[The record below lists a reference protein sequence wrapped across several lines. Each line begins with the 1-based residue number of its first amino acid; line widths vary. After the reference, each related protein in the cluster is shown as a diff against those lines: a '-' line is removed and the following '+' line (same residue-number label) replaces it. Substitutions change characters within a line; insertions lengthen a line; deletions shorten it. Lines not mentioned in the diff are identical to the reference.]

1 MNIVE
6 LSVRNRTTIVVF
18 MLTIIAFGTFS
29 YITLPRESEPDVKI
43 PFVFVS
49 TSYRGIAPKDIES
62 SVTIKI
68 EEKLKGLKNVKSVKS
83 TSAEGSSLIAVEF
96 VTGTNIEDAVRWVK
110 DKVDTAKR
118 DLPSDLEDDPS
129 VFEVNISEMPILVLA
144 LSGEMSLRQLKEIAE
159 DLKDDIE
166 GIKGVLE
173 VEIAGGRE
181 REIHI
186 EVDPDLLAAYA
197 IPFTTLYTVISSEN
211 QNVSGG
217 NIPMGDGRYQIR
229 VPGEFKSIDEFKR
242 LIVANI
248 KGSPVYLSDI
258 AAIKDSY
265 KDVTTDS
272 KFNFKNS
279 VNLYIKKRVG
289 ENIIQIVEAANVLL
303 EERKKTLP
311 KNLKL
316 TKLMD
321 RSRDVR
327 MMLDDLENNIY
338 AGFVLVVVVLM
349 FSMGLLNAFLVS
361 TAVPLSMLLSFTILQ
376 TMGITLNMVTLF
388 SLVLAL
394 GMLVDNA
401 IVVIENIYRF
411 TNQGVPKIE
420 AAIIATTEVA
430 IPVLNSTLTTVV
442 AFIPMLYW
450 PGIMGEFMKYLPVT
464 LIVTLSSSLLVA
476 LTVNPVL
483 CAIFMR
489 VPKGVKQA
497 QNKEEI
503 LKAGEMPMQGGGIIM
518 RSYEYMLRSAL
529 NSRLSVL
536 FSSVLLLVLFF
547 MFWLY
552 HTGIERPVEF
562 FPVIDPMTCF
572 INIDPPEGTDMD
584 SLKDVAAEIE
594 KRIVS
599 FNNIPEKFRTEGGK
613 PPALKESEKKLLE
626 HYKKSE
632 GIAGEEIVS
641 DLQNIRFIYTK
652 LNTQTQK
659 GGGFGFENNLP
670 NHIGIQFH
678 DFNGRVEPTKVTLNR
693 IRERLYGIAGATISV
708 GENQNGPPTGA
719 PINIEISGDDFTVLG
734 MISAKVKQV
743 LTKIPHVHDIEDNY
757 VRGTPN
763 FEVIVDRKKAGIY
776 GLTVGMIG
784 NVVKTAFNGWNVS
797 TYREGDS
804 DYDIVL
810 KLKKSYRQDVDV
822 FKKLFIPSP
831 AGFLIPLSD
840 IVTLHYTGGMG
851 SISRINHQRVVT
863 VKAKID
869 QDKLPG
875 PVARA
880 FAEKLLKKYDMPA
893 GYTIKFTGENQEQED
908 AQDFLSKAFLTALI
922 LVFMVLVMQFN
933 SIVQV
938 MIIMFSVVLSL
949 GGVFLGLGLADI
961 PFGII
966 MTGIG
971 VISLAG
977 VAVNNAIVL
986 LDYINQLILR
996 GYSLTEAVVAGG
1008 KTRFRPV
1015 FLTAVTS
1022 ILGLVPMITGL
1033 SFDFKKME
1041 WASGSESSFWWY
1053 SMAVSVAMGL
1063 LIATLL
1069 TLIVVPV
1076 LFHLL
1081 YDYID
1086 KMKVF
1091 TAWLFGKKDE
1101 KGPEAE
1107 SVNI

>member
-1 MNIVE
+1 
-6 LSVRNRTTIVVF
+6 
-18 MLTIIAFGTFS
+18 
-29 YITLPRESEPDVKI
+29 
-43 PFVFVS
+43 
-49 TSYRGIAPKDIES
+49 
-62 SVTIKI
+62 
-68 EEKLKGLKNVKSVKS
+68 
-83 TSAEGSSLIAVEF
+83 
-96 VTGTNIEDAVRWVK
+96 
-110 DKVDTAKR
+110 
-118 DLPSDLEDDPS
+118 
-129 VFEVNISEMPILVLA
+129 
-144 LSGEMSLRQLKEIAE
+144 MSLRQLKDISK

-173 VEIAGGRE
+173 VEVAGGRE

-186 EVDPDLLAAYA
+186 EVDPDLLALYA
-197 IPFTTLYTVISSEN
+197 IPFTTLYTVIASEN

-217 NIPMGDGRYQIR
+217 NIAMGDGRYQIR

-242 LIVANI
+242 LIVASV

-289 ENIIQIVEAANVLL
+289 ENIIKIVEAVNVCLA
-303 EERKKTLP
+303 ERMKVLP

-338 AGFVLVVVVLM
+338 AGFILVVLVLM

-361 TAVPLSMLLSFTILQ
+361 TAVPLSMLLSFTILNA
-376 TMGITLNMVTLF
+376 MGITLNMVTLF
-388 SLVLAL
+388 SLMLAL

-411 TNQGVPKIE
+411 TNQGVPKVE
-420 AAIIATTEVA
+420 AAIIATSEVA

-450 PGIMGEFMKYLPVT
+450 PGIMGEFMKYLPIT

-476 LTVNPVL
+476 LTINPVL
-483 CAIFMR
+483 CSIFMR

-497 QNKEEI
+497 MNEDEI
-503 LKAGEMPMQGGGIIM
+503 LKAGEMPLQGGGIII
-518 RSYEYMLRSAL
+518 RTYEYMLRSAL
-529 NSRLSVL
+529 NSRISVL
-536 FSSVLLLVLFF
+536 LSSALLLVLFF
-547 MFWLY
+547 MFWFY
-552 HTGIERPVEF
+552 RTGIERPVEF
-562 FPVIDPMTCF
+562 FPSMEPTTCF
-572 INIDPPEGTDMD
+572 VNIDPPEGTDMD
-584 SLKDVAAEIE
+584 ALKNIAAEVE

-599 FNNIPEKFRTEGGK
+599 YNNVPEKFRTEGGK
-613 PPALKESEKKLLE
+613 PPALKDSEKKVLE
-626 HYKKSE
+626 HYKKIE
-632 GIAGEEIVS
+632 GIEGEAVVS
-641 DLQNIRFIYTK
+641 DLQNIRYIYTK
-652 LNTQTQK
+652 LNSQTLK
-659 GGGFGFENNLP
+659 GGDFGFESNLP

-678 DFNGRVEPTKVTLNR
+678 DFNGRVESSKKTLDR
-693 IRERLYGIAGATISV
+693 IRERLKGIAGATLSV
-708 GENQNGPPTGA
+708 GENQDGPPVGA
-719 PINIEISGDDFTVLG
+719 PINIEISGDDFAVLG
-734 MISAKVKQV
+734 MISAKVRQA
-743 LTKIPHVHDIEDNY
+743 LTKIPHVYDIEDNY

-763 FEVIVDRKKAGIY
+763 FEVIVDRKKAGLY

-784 NVVKTAFNGWNVS
+784 TVVKTAFNGWNVS

-822 FKKLFIPSP
+822 FKKLFIPAP
-831 AGFLIPLSD
+831 AGPLIPLSD
-840 IVTLHYTGGMG
+840 IVSLHYTGGLG

-863 VKAKID
+863 VKAKVD
-869 QDKLPG
+869 QAKMPG

-880 FAEKLLKKYDMPA
+880 AAEKLLEQYDLPA
-893 GYTIKFTGENQEQED
+893 GYSVKFTGENQEQDD
-908 AQDFLSKAFLTALI
+908 AQDFLSKAFLTALV
-922 LVFMVLVMQFN
+922 LVFMVLVMQFD

-938 MIIMFSVVLSL
+938 MIIMFSIILSL
-949 GGVFLGLGLADI
+949 GGVFLALGLADI

-986 LDYINQLILR
+986 LDYINQLLIR

-1015 FLTAVTS
+1015 YLTAITS
-1022 ILGLVPMITGL
+1022 ILGLVPMITGI

-1041 WASGSESSFWWY
+1041 WLTNSE
-1053 SMAVSVAMGL
+1053 
-1063 LIATLL
+1063 
-1069 TLIVVPV
+1069 
-1076 LFHLL
+1076 
-1081 YDYID
+1081 
-1086 KMKVF
+1086 
-1091 TAWLFGKKDE
+1091 
-1101 KGPEAE
+1101 
-1107 SVNI
+1107 